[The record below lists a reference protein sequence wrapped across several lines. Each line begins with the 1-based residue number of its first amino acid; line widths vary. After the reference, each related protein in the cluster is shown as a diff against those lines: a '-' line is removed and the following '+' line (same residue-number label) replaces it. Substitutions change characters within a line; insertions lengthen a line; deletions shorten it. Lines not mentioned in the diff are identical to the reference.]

1 MTRRKKLFNISRKD
15 FDALLFDLDGVI
27 TKTARVH
34 SMSWKQLF
42 DEYIRDTDRIPEK
55 DKKPFDPEYDYHT
68 FVDGKPRYE
77 GVKSFLES
85 RGISLP
91 FGKPDDSPEEET
103 VCGLGNRKNRY
114 FQEYLEQENV
124 EIHHGSREFLELV
137 KDKGFR
143 TAVVTSSRNCSIVLK
158 SAGLSDIFD
167 IQVDGLTAAS
177 LNLKGK
183 PEADTFLEAAR
194 KLHVNPERAIVFE
207 DALAGVQAGRAGH
220 FGYVIGVDR
229 ANQGKALEEKGADLV
244 VKDLTVLSVEG
255 QMPVTTMPM
264 GNIPSAMKIL
274 KHLEEELLESD
285 PFIALDYDGT
295 LTPIVERPELAVL
308 SPEMRSTLKK
318 LAERF
323 PVAIISGRDLKDIK
337 EFIRLDNLIYAGSHG
352 FDISSPP
359 RINLAFQMGR
369 EFIPILD
376 RIQRFLEQQVRN
388 IDGVILE
395 RKKFSLAVHYRMVAE
410 DQVNEVELLVDM
422 ALIKEPKLK
431 KGLGKKVF
439 ELKPD
444 LDWDKGQALLWL
456 IEGMGMDMDKTLP
469 LYIGDDIT
477 DEDAFRTLQNTGM
490 GIVVREGERERRSMA
505 EYSLENTME
514 VRIFLEELAGI
525 PSKGEKP

>member
-1 MTRRKKLFNISRKD
+1 MIKRKELFNISRKD

-34 SMSWKQLF
+34 SMSWKKLF
-42 DEYIRDTDRIPEK
+42 DEYIRDTGRIPEK
-55 DKKPFDPEYDYHT
+55 DKKPFDPEYDYNT

-91 FGKPDDSPEEET
+91 FGKPEDSPEKET

-114 FQEYLEQENV
+114 FHEYLKQENV
-124 EIHHGSREFLELV
+124 EVHHGSREFLEFV

-143 TAVVTSSRNCSIVLK
+143 TAVVTSSKNCSIVLK
-158 SAGLSDIFD
+158 AAGLTDVFD
-167 IQVDGLTAAS
+167 IQVDGLVAAS

-183 PEADTFLEAAR
+183 PEADTFLDAVR
-194 KLHVNPERAIVFE
+194 KLHVKPERAIVFE

-220 FGYVIGVDR
+220 FGCVIGVDR
-229 ANQGKALEEKGADLV
+229 ANQGKALKRRGADLV
-244 VKDLTVLSVEG
+244 VRDLTELSVEG
-255 QMPVTTMPM
+255 EMPVTTMPM
-264 GNIPSAMKIL
+264 ENIPSAMIIL
-274 KHLEEELLESD
+274 KHLEEELLKSN
-285 PFIALDYDGT
+285 PVIALDYDGT

-337 EFIRLDNLIYAGSHG
+337 QFIRLDNLIYAGSHG

-359 RINLAFQMGR
+359 QINLAFQMGR

-376 RIQRFLEQQVRN
+376 RIQRFLEKQVMN

-395 RKKFSLAVHYRMVAE
+395 RKKFSLAVHYRLVAE
-410 DQVNEVELLVDM
+410 NQVNEVEFLVDM
-422 ALIKEPKLK
+422 ALIKEPKLQ

-444 LDWDKGQALLWL
+444 LNWDKGRALLWL
-456 IEGMGMDMDKTLP
+456 IEGLGMDMEETLP
-469 LYIGDDIT
+469 MYIGDDIT
-477 DEDAFRTLQNTGM
+477 DEDAFRTLQKIGV
-490 GIVVREGERERRSMA
+490 GIVVRDGERKRRSMA

-514 VRIFLEELAGI
+514 VRMFLEKLAEM
-525 PSKGEKP
+525 PMKGEKP